1 MKFEKSCG
9 AIIIR
14 RDDTQYSVLLINHV
28 NGGHWSFPKGH
39 VEGNETEEETAMREI
54 HEETGLKV
62 VLDTGFR
69 HVTAYSPM
77 EGVTK
82 DVVYF
87 IAFSKKCELVK
98 QVEEVNEA
106 NWFTFEEALTK
117 ITYANDMALLE
128 KAQEYLKRK
137 E

>member
-9 AIIIR
+9 AIIIKR
-14 RDDTQYSVLLINHV
+14 YDTQYNVLLVKHV

-39 VEGNETEEETAMREI
+39 MEKNETEEETAIREI
-54 HEETGLKV
+54 HEETGLSV

-69 HVTAYSPM
+69 HVTTYSPM
-77 EGVTK
+77 QGVTK

-87 IAFSKKCELVK
+87 LAFSKEGEFVT
-98 QVEEVNEA
+98 QAEEVNEA
-106 NWFTFEEALTK
+106 NWFTFKEAHTK
-117 ITYANDMALLE
+117 ITYANDIALLK
-128 KAQEYLKRK
+128 KAQEYLKYV